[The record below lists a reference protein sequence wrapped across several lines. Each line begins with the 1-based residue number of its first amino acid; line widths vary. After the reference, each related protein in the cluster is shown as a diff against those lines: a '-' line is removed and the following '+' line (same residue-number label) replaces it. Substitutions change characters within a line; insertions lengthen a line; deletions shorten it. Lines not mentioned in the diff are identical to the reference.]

1 MATTNAIAAPATPNS
16 GSRHQPNAFDRKQV
30 ERAIRER
37 ARYRYVTPAVKI
49 VEGGFRIESPCCSRR
64 IDPDGGVVDV
74 AMLMCQQPGEWKL
87 YCKDHEA
94 AQWMLHGTY
103 KWLSDLLEELKKD
116 PQQKFWQ

>member
-1 MATTNAIAAPATPNS
+1 ATTNTIAAPATRRS
-16 GSRHQPNAFDRKQV
+16 GTRDQPNAFDRKQV

-64 IDPDGGVVDV
+64 IDPDGGVVDI
-74 AMLMCQQPGEWKL
+74 AMLICQQPGEWKL
-87 YCKDHEA
+87 YRKDHEA
-94 AQWMLHGTY
+94 ARWMLHGTY